1 MRRLLPLALL
11 AVAVSGAGS
20 PPAGAVDLEGTWYV
34 LIHYT
39 DSATANP
46 EVTRWLDR
54 IWEFEREGDRLVWRD
69 YPIVVFE
76 DQSGR
81 WEGRKRTLTAWEP
94 NAAQWQE
101 IAAGLQV
108 NQRGSTRKVLFGS
121 DDEGW
126 SSRSPGRRSL
136 GVVSYEQHWSIE
148 NVRGLPVFTWRDSL
162 GTAAED
168 GFDGIT
174 RFETEVVEGDG
185 NLLVGRYRR
194 DESKRGTFRMIRA
207 GSATGL
213 RSGGKTPNQKAME
226 RAMQQMLSP
235 SGPVAEDLR
244 ERILEALAS
253 YHVDPRAV
261 DLDALVGRALERARS
276 GADEEAIGRLLG
288 DEIAAAVRA
297 RFESRAH
304 LIPPPQPPDPAVRYA
319 FPFPPDPPRELIQGV
334 DGRFSHQGP
343 NRFAFDFALPP
354 GTPVLAAREGTV
366 IEVIDGFDEG
376 GPSPRFR
383 GRANTVLVAH
393 ADGTWA
399 VYAHLARG
407 IPVKVGD
414 RVERGQEIGRSGR
427 SGYVAAPHLHF
438 AVWARSSGEEKAATV
453 PVRFEGG
460 PEGLVP
466 EEGRRYPPP
475 GSP

>member
-1 MRRLLPLALL
+1 MRRLLPLSLL
-11 AVAVSGAGS
+11 ALVAIAGWS
-20 PPAGAVDLEGTWYV
+20 RPAGAVELEGTWYV

-46 EVTRWLDR
+46 DATRWLDR
-54 IWEFEREGDRLVWRD
+54 IWEFERQGDRLVWRD

-94 NAAQWQE
+94 NSAQWEE

-108 NQRGSTRKVLFGS
+108 NQRGSTRKVLVGS
-121 DDEGW
+121 DEEGW
-126 SSRSPGRRSL
+126 SSRPSARRSL
-136 GVVSYEQHWSIE
+136 GVVSYEQHWTVE
-148 NVRGLPVFTWRDSL
+148 NVRSLPVFTWRDSL

-168 GFDGIT
+168 AFDGVT

-244 ERILEALAS
+244 ERIVEGLAA

-261 DLDALVGRALERARS
+261 DLDGLVARALERARS
-276 GADEEAIGRLLG
+276 GADPGSIGRLLEG
-288 DEIAAAVRA
+288 EIAAAVRA
-297 RFESRAH
+297 RFESRAA
-304 LIPPPQPPDPAVRYA
+304 LIPPRRSPEDSVRYA
-319 FPFPPDPPRELIQGV
+319 FPFPPEPPRELIQGV

-343 NRFAFDFALPP
+343 NRFAFDFAMPP
-354 GTPVLAAREGTV
+354 GTPVLAARAGTV

-383 GRANTVLVAH
+383 GRSNTVLVVH
-393 ADGTWA
+393 DDGTWA
-399 VYAHLARG
+399 AYAHLAPG

-427 SGYVAAPHLHF
+427 SGYVVEPHLHF
-438 AVWARSSGEEKAATV
+438 AVWAWDPGEQKPETL
-453 PVRFEGG
+453 PIRFEGG
-460 PEGLVP
+460 SEGVIP
-466 EEGRRYPPP
+466 EEGRRYPAP
-475 GSP
+475 GGP

>member
-1 MRRLLPLALL
+1 MRRALLLALSCL
-11 AVAVSGAGS
+11 AASVLSRGAAAVE
-20 PPAGAVDLEGTWYV
+20 LEGTWYV

-54 IWEFEREGDRLVWRD
+54 IWEFERQGDQLVWRD

-108 NQRGSTRKVLFGS
+108 NQRGSTRKVLVGS
-121 DDEGW
+121 DEKGW
-126 SSRSPGRRSL
+126 SSRPSGRRSL
-136 GVVSYEQHWSIE
+136 GVVSYEQHWTIE

-168 GFDGIT
+168 AFDGVT
-174 RFETEVVEGDG
+174 RFETEVIEGDG
-185 NLLVGRYRR
+185 NLLVGRYQR

-244 ERILEALAS
+244 ERIVEGLAA

-261 DLDALVGRALERARS
+261 EVEALVGRALELARS
-276 GADEEAIGRLLG
+276 GADPTRIGEAIAA
-288 DEIAAAVRA
+288 EVAAAVRTRLEA
-297 RFESRAH
+297 RSD
-304 LIPPPQPPDPAVRYA
+304 LIPPPQAHDDSVRYA

-343 NRFAFDFALPP
+343 NRFAFDFAMPP

-383 GRANTVLVAH
+383 GRSNAVLVVH

-399 VYAHLARG
+399 AYAHLARG
-407 IPVKVGD
+407 IPVRVGD
-414 RVERGQEIGRSGR
+414 RVARGQEIGRSGR
-427 SGYVAAPHLHF
+427 SGYVVEPHLHF
-438 AVWARSSGEEKAATV
+438 AVWAFDPREQKAETI
-453 PVRFEGG
+453 PIRFEDGAGG
-460 PEGLVP
+460 VIP
-466 EEGRRYPPP
+466 EEGRRYPAASAP
-475 GSP
+475 